1 MYRCCMYS
9 QTKFRWR
16 QVAASSSD
24 WALDDVY
31 IGEECPS
38 LCSGRGDC
46 VDGTCVCD
54 AGYHGKCIL
63 LLLEFLHD
71 NALYKSTFYLLTYFL

>member
-1 MYRCCMYS
+1 MYS

-16 QVAASSSD
+16 QEAAASALSSSD

-31 IGEECPS
+31 IGEECPL

-54 AGYHGKCIL
+54 AQYHGKCISL
-63 LLLEFLHD
+63 FLKLLLETL
-71 NALYKSTFYLLTYFL
+71 SWM